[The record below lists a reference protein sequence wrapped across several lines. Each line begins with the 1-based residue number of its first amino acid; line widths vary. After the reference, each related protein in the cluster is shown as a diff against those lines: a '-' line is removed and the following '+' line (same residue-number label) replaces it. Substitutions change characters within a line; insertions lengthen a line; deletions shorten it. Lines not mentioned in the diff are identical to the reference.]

1 MAMRPA
7 PHFVV
12 SQTRQ
17 PLLNSVLQIL
27 CACCARD
34 FWTRV
39 NRLKHTGKLVSST
52 IHCCNDNIEIANV
65 LLTSSCV
72 GLDGS
77 QTRLLKQEID
87 ERLSNASLANDC
99 VISSNE
105 VCAAAKYLKCNKR
118 DGFGGLTSDYVIN
131 ACEELFIHIACL
143 FSSLVV
149 HGAGQYF
156 CSYPKSKNIRLLI

>member
-34 FWTRV
+34 FWIRV

-105 VCAAAKYLKCNKR
+105 VCAAAKYLKCVEMCWTGRSGVEWGVGTGVEMWTGRVFSVESKWC
-118 DGFGGLTSDYVIN
+118 GTSV
-131 ACEELFIHIACL
+131 
-143 FSSLVV
+143 
-149 HGAGQYF
+149 
-156 CSYPKSKNIRLLI
+156 KM